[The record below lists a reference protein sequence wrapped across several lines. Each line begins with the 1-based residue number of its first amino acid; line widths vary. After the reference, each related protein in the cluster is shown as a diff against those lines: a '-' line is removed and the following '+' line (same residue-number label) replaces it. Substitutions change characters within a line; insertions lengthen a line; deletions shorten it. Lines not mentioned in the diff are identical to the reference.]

1 MKLENE
7 GLLFKKE
14 LIGLPTNVYFVRHAH
29 STYTPD
35 EMGRP
40 LSNKGIADA
49 KIVTELLKSEGIDVV
64 YSSPYKRAIQTVDG
78 IANYLNREVQI
89 IEGFKERKLAEKPVA
104 DFEMAIT
111 KVWQDFTYSW
121 PGGESNLVA
130 QRRGVAATLQVLD
143 HHQGENVVIGT
154 HGNIMVLIMN
164 YFDKKYGFDFWGTLS
179 MPDIYKLSFRD
190 GKLIAVQ
197 RKWQDIK
204 E

>member
-1 MKLENE
+1 M
-7 GLLFKKE
+7 
-14 LIGLPTNVYFVRHAH
+14 PTNVYFVRHAH

-40 LSNKGIADA
+40 LSNKGFADA
-49 KIVTELLKSEGIDVV
+49 KIVTELLKNEGIDVV